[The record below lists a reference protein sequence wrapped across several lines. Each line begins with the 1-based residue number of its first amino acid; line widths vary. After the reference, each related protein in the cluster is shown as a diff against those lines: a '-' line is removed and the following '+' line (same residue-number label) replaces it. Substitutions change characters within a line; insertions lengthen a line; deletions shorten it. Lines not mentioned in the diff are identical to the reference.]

1 MVYILYRENAN
12 GSREPV
18 GFYDSLPEAV
28 GAYAEERMK
37 EDGVLYRIES
47 EEEEDRDETD

>member
-47 EEEEDRDETD
+47 EEDGKDEAD